1 VLRCADDT
9 PTTSLPPGAR
19 ALKSPL
25 PAGASR
31 IPAELDRHLAA
42 HATEEIVSTVA
53 FVERG
58 GELVSPQAVAGLRSL
73 RGPLDA
79 KIAGLEP
86 SSRLRRRLEVF
97 AAYFDEVP
105 GGTGP
110 MAAPHREITFA
121 LLYFLKGFDRIP
133 DSMPEI
139 GLLDDAIVVQI
150 VLDRQSTALRAHWSR
165 RQQPWPAGL

>member
-1 VLRCADDT
+1 MT
-9 PTTSLPPGAR
+9 HPSPPLPKAPR
-19 ALKSPL
+19 ALKSSL

-31 IPAELDRHLAA
+31 IPVELDRHLAS

-58 GELVSPQAVAGLRSL
+58 GDLVSAQAITGLRSL

-79 KIAGLEP
+79 KIAGLERT
-86 SSRLRRRLEVF
+86 SRLRRRLEIF
-97 AAYFDEVP
+97 AWYFDEVP

-110 MAAPHREITFA
+110 LAAPHREITFA

-133 DSMPEI
+133 DAMPEI

-150 VLDRQSTALRAHWSR
+150 VFERHVTALRGHWTR
-165 RQQPWPAGL
+165 RQRPWPEGL